1 MFQKSRRSL
10 IIPFLLPQTVLY
22 IIFTLIPLGLTV
34 LYSMTDWHGPTLKF
48 NFVGLH
54 QFRIIPIDTSFLNA
68 VQNNFYFMLVGGLLM
83 LIPAMIIAWALH
95 EPIRFKPIFRF
106 IVLAPT
112 VLAASVVG
120 LMWKWMYNPS
130 FGLFNPLLKAIGL
143 EKFAIAWLGEP
154 DTALTA
160 VIIAMVW
167 YKLGLWVMLLTAGL
181 ERIPEEMLDAAK
193 IDGAGEW
200 MLLFK
205 ITLPLMWE
213 TLRVVLILWI
223 VLGLQE
229 FTIIYVMTGPTTFTV
244 GGPLGS
250 TELMATYVFK
260 NAFSTFNWAYAM
272 SMAVIMLIMIF
283 VLSGFS
289 NRLTQRETI
298 EY

>member
-1 MFQKSRRSL
+1 
-10 IIPFLLPQTVLY
+10 
-22 IIFTLIPLGLTV
+22 
-34 LYSMTDWHGPTLKF
+34 
-48 NFVGLH
+48 
-54 QFRIIPIDTSFLNA
+54 
-68 VQNNFYFMLVGGLLM
+68 
-83 LIPAMIIAWALH
+83 
-95 EPIRFKPIFRF
+95 
-106 IVLAPT
+106 
-112 VLAASVVG
+112 
-120 LMWKWMYNPS
+120 
-130 FGLFNPLLKAIGL
+130 
-143 EKFAIAWLGEP
+143 
-154 DTALTA
+154 
-160 VIIAMVW
+160 
-167 YKLGLWVMLLTAGL
+167 
-181 ERIPEEMLDAAK
+181 
-193 IDGAGEW
+193 
-200 MLLFK
+200 LFK

-260 NAFSTFNWAYAM
+260 NAFATFNWAYAM